1 MGNRGAFFVSDP
13 ENSESHPN
21 LPRET
26 GGGFFI
32 VPINSTV
39 DLYDKRKNI
48 MEYHRAEE
56 IMSAIE
62 SRLATLSAKGIKT
75 LRGRSIPSDGSAL
88 PRVNVYQGSDLPV
101 ENGVN
106 TLALIDRELAVRIDA
121 YVDAAPAQLDA
132 ALNRI
137 RREVY
142 VAMMADQN
150 MMLPFVQTVMWK
162 GDGAPEVPDPE
173 AHPSVG
179 RVAMSF
185 AVRYR
190 HSHGNPSA

>member
-1 MGNRGAFFVSDP
+1 
-13 ENSESHPN
+13 
-21 LPRET
+21 
-26 GGGFFI
+26 
-32 VPINSTV
+32 
-39 DLYDKRKNI
+39 
-48 MEYHRAEE
+48 MEHHRAEE

-62 SRLATLSAKGIKT
+62 SRLATLSAKGIKA
-75 LRGRSIPSDGSAL
+75 LRGRSFPGDGSAL
-88 PRVNVYQGSDLPV
+88 PRVNVYQGSDRPV
-101 ENGVN
+101 EKGVN
-106 TLALIDRELAVRIDA
+106 NLALIDRELEVRVDA
-121 YVDAAPAQLDA
+121 YVDAAPEQLDA
-132 ALNRI
+132 ALNQI

-142 VAMMADQN
+142 VAMMAEQN
-150 MMLPFVQTVMWK
+150 MTLPFIQIVMWK